1 MKTLIVYASQ
11 YGTTEKCARLL
22 AGALAGGADLHDL
35 KSGAAPG
42 LSGYGAVV
50 VGGSVRAGVL
60 LKPTKRFAQENAD
73 TLLQKRLGLFV
84 CNATPG
90 GADEYLQQNYPA
102 PLLAHAA
109 AKASFGGEFVTEKMG
124 FFAKKIVQAVG
135 GKSGNPPPLIDEEAI
150 RAFAARMDA
159 E

>member
-22 AGALAGGADLHDL
+22 AGALAGGADLLDL
-35 KSGAAPG
+35 KSNAAPG
-42 LSGYGAVV
+42 LSGYDAVV

-60 LKPTKRFAQENAD
+60 LKPAKQFAQAHAD
-73 TLLQKRLGLFV
+73 ALLQKRLGLFV
-84 CNATPG
+84 CNAMPG
-90 GADEYLQQNYPA
+90 EAATHLEQNYPA

-109 AKASFGGEFVTEKMG
+109 AKASFGGEFALEKMG

-135 GKSGNPPPLIDEEAI
+135 GKTGAPPPQIDEEAI
-150 RAFAARMDA
+150 RAFAAQMDA